1 MSSQTPGQSPLE
13 QAKAK
18 ANELHL
24 KFQRDLD
31 SLRTA
36 PINEFGNRIDS
47 LQDSVRLSQ
56 ESDGHNIEQALK
68 VSDSRIRDLENSLK
82 AEQAHSQD
90 VQNRMR
96 AETIQAN
103 TLRMESSARE
113 KDANAKFQK
122 VKQASDA
129 AELEVTTLRAE
140 TSKKGRELE
149 EAQCQSIH
157 FKTMFEARDEQNIQL
172 QEKVDATEQRRRH
185 LSTELDTAG
194 KRVTDL
200 RAELELVKRQ
210 PADLQERLKAVEQEK
225 VNLQGD
231 LKKAKDQASAAEDK
245 LKAFHSR
252 LTQING
258 DIVALVSSSKCQP
271 NVSEPASSS
280 ALSPGQQ
287 GSVRET
293 QDGPQQNDHCVRG
306 RSHDPQVSISMSSEE
321 SDLLQCQSILN
332 EIMDEDNW
340 MLTRYFL
347 LPLDSSAQNILAE
360 SNAKLG
366 PMTLGT
372 MKEKL
377 AKGAYTSAAS
387 FKADFDLII
396 ADCMKLNLP
405 GSPVHFA
412 AEWLSEIFE
421 RTWSAHRSSSH
432 KSLDHVSQGE
442 ESRGHKR
449 KASTER
455 PDTSEDNATP
465 KRVPGSSHLSQN
477 DSQPASPAAGE
488 DLHPALSQPGLTR
501 LASEWRPDSGMA
513 EWRGKITISP
523 SFGTVF
529 KEFDVHAKAVSL
541 VKSPSTFEAPW
552 VELVPTKLCV
562 QARRMPDATNDH
574 LWVLDFDKSSDKLI
588 VKLAPSSHAEEAAF
602 AHLCNDLLYKKR
614 YAHISHGSEGYI
626 RSFHLIPS
634 LAQDVYPECLS
645 GLDRSVASTLLP
657 PDTLFLVVIFRVGL
671 PEQRLVRMA
680 WDKLIKAVRKSEVQA
695 IIDARSQILHHSLPI
710 HQLSWRRMS
719 FTAEYV
725 ALIHELPLSPDHP
738 DSGPHSGHFLKLSYS
753 NINPDTPILGT
764 VRLPSLVFALGGLM
778 QRSRLTGLV
787 VVDLTRKARTVWEI
801 CKRANSDNQLC
812 DTMILLRK
820 GFPNSWDTWHATAGG
835 EGFNYDKGSPRR
847 LENLGLKIERCGNAV

>member
-13 QAKAK
+13 QARAK

-90 VQNRMR
+90 VQ
-96 AETIQAN
+96 
-103 TLRMESSARE
+103 
-113 KDANAKFQK
+113 
-122 VKQASDA
+122 
-129 AELEVTTLRAE
+129 
-140 TSKKGRELE
+140 
-149 EAQCQSIH
+149 
-157 FKTMFEARDEQNIQL
+157 
-172 QEKVDATEQRRRH
+172 
-185 LSTELDTAG
+185 
-194 KRVTDL
+194 KRL
-200 RAELELVKRQ
+200 RAELEAHDKQNIQLRKNFDAIENCRRYLSKELDTARKHVTDLEAQLELAKRQ
-210 PADLQERLKAVEQEK
+210 AADLQERLKAVEQEK
-225 VNLQGD
+225 VGLQGD
-231 LKKAKDQASAAEDK
+231 LKNSKDQASAAETE

-252 LTQING
+252 LIQING
-258 DIVALVSSSKCQP
+258 DITSLISSSKCQP
-271 NVSEPASSS
+271 DASEPASSS
-280 ALSPGQQ
+280 ALSPAKQ

-293 QDGPQQNDHCVRG
+293 QDGPQQNDHCVRD
-306 RSHDPQVSISMSSEE
+306 RSLDPHVSISMRSKE
-321 SDLLQCQSILN
+321 SDLLQCQRIWN
-332 EIMDEDNW
+332 EIMDKDYRPFN
-340 MLTRYFL
+340 RYFL
-347 LPLDSSAQNILAE
+347 SPLDSSTQNILTK
-360 SNAKLG
+360 SNAKFG
-366 PMTLGT
+366 PMTSGT

-377 AKGAYTSAAS
+377 AKGAYTSVTS
-387 FKADFDLII
+387 FKADFDLMI
-396 ADCMKLNLP
+396 ADCMKLNHP
-405 GSPVHFA
+405 DSHVHVA
-412 AEWLSEIFE
+412 AEQLSKIVE
-421 RTWSAHRSSSH
+421 RKWSAHRSSSH

-477 DSQPASPAAGE
+477 GSQPASPAAGE

-523 SFGTVF
+523 FFGTVF
-529 KEFDVHAKAVSL
+529 KEFDVHARAVSL

-552 VELVPTKLCV
+552 VELIPTKLCV

-574 LWVLDFDKSSDKLI
+574 LWALDFDKSSDKLI
-588 VKLAPSSHAEEAAF
+588 VKLAPSSHAEEAGF
-602 AHLCNDLLYKKR
+602 AHLCNDLLNKKR
-614 YAHISHGSEGYI
+614 YACISHGSEGYI

-634 LAQDVYPECLS
+634 VAQDVYPWCLS
-645 GLDRSVASTLLP
+645 GLDHSVASTLLP

-680 WDKLIKAVRKSEVQA
+680 WDKLIQAVRKPEVKA
-695 IIDARSQILHHSLPI
+695 IIDARGQILHHSLPI
-710 HQLSWRRMS
+710 HRLTWRRMS
-719 FTAEYV
+719 FTAEYM

-753 NINPDTPILGT
+753 NFNSDTPILGT
-764 VRLPSLVFALGGLM
+764 VKLPSLVFALGGLM
-778 QRSRLTGLV
+778 RRSRLTGLV
-787 VVDLTRKARTVWEI
+787 VVDLQHKSRPVWEI
-801 CKRANSDNQLC
+801 CKRSHSDNQLC
-812 DTMILLRK
+812 DTMVLLRK
-820 GFPNSWDTWHATAGG
+820 GFADSWDSWHATSRD
-835 EGFNYDKGSPRR
+835 EKYNYNKGSSRR